1 MPKNTIQIIK
11 KNLLDLLFPIYC
23 AGCGRNGEHLCA
35 KCAETLRQSARTPN
49 CIICSLRNF
58 SGNTCKTCQKYTHIK
73 KWLWCFNYKN
83 PVIRGVLHRYKYK
96 RIQMLGTTLS
106 ELAQNVL
113 IDQEIHLPKNIL
125 VAPIPLSRA
134 KERERGFN
142 QALPIAKTIAAMFQA
157 TLVPDALAR
166 KVHNPPQAQIRDFKK
181 RQKNVQGIF
190 RATNRDAIRGKTILL
205 VDDVAASRSTL
216 EEAACVLRT
225 AGAKSV
231 WAFVIA
237 KG

>member
-1 MPKNTIQIIK
+1 MLKTRFQQAK
-11 KNLLDLLFPIYC
+11 RALLDLLFPIQC
-23 AGCGRNGEHLCA
+23 VGCGRPEKHLCEQ
-35 KCAETLRQSARTPN
+35 CAESLSRSAITPS
-49 CIICSLRNF
+49 CVICSLRNF
-58 SGNTCKTCQKYTHIK
+58 SGNVCASCQKYTHIK

-83 PVIRGVLHRYKYK
+83 PIIRGLLHRYKYD
-96 RIQMLGTTLS
+96 RIQDLGTVLS
-106 ELAQNVL
+106 KLAHTILNE
-113 IDQEIHLPKNIL
+113 QEIRLPKNI
-125 VAPIPLSRA
+125 VVVPIPLSAA

-142 QALPIAKTIAAMFQA
+142 QAMPIARAITEIFQLTIAE
-157 TLVPDALAR
+157 DALVR
-166 KVHNPPQAQIRDFKK
+166 RVHNLPQAQIADFRE

-190 RATNRDAIRGKTILL
+190 GVKNRGAIWKKTILL
-205 VDDVAASRSTL
+205 IDDVTTSRSTL

>member
-1 MPKNTIQIIK
+1 MVKLRFQQAK
-11 KNLLDLLFPIYC
+11 KVLLDLLFPIYC
-23 AGCGRNGEHLCA
+23 VGCGASGEHLCV
-35 KCAETLRQSARTPN
+35 KCRQLLQQSAITPS

-83 PVIRGVLHRYKYK
+83 PAIRGLLHRYKYK
-96 RIQMLGTTLS
+96 RIQTLGIALS

-113 IDQEIHLPKNIL
+113 IDQEIRLPKNIF

-142 QALPIAKTIAAMFQA
+142 QALPIAEAIAKMFRA
-157 TLVPDALAR
+157 TLVTDALTR
-166 KVHNPPQAQIRDFKK
+166 TVHNPPQAQIRDFKK

-190 RATNRDAIRGKTILL
+190 TVKNRNAIRGKTILL

>member
-1 MPKNTIQIIK
+1 MQKTAFQTIK
-11 KNLLDLLFPIYC
+11 KILLDLLFPIYC
-23 AGCGRNGEHLCA
+23 VGCGASGVHLCK
-35 KCAETLRQSARTPN
+35 KCAEILQQSAITPS
-49 CIICSLRNF
+49 CVICSLRNF

-83 PVIRGVLHRYKYK
+83 PAIRSALHRYKYK
-96 RIQMLGTTLS
+96 RIQTLGIALS
-106 ELAQNVL
+106 ELVQNVL
-113 IDQEIHLPKNIL
+113 ISQEIRLPKNIL

-142 QALPIAKTIAAMFQA
+142 QALPIAKTIADMFRA
-157 TLVPDALAR
+157 TLITDALVR
-166 KVHNPPQAQIRDFKK
+166 KVHNPPQAQINDFKK

-190 RATNRDAIRGKTILL
+190 RVKNRDAIRGKTILL
-205 VDDVAASRSTL
+205 VDDVTASRSTL

>member
-1 MPKNTIQIIK
+1 M
-11 KNLLDLLFPIYC
+11 
-23 AGCGRNGEHLCA
+23 
-35 KCAETLRQSARTPN
+35 
-49 CIICSLRNF
+49 
-58 SGNTCKTCQKYTHIK
+58 
-73 KWLWCFNYKN
+73 
-83 PVIRGVLHRYKYK
+83 HRYKYK
-96 RIQMLGTTLS
+96 RIQTLGITLS
-106 ELAQNVL
+106 ELAQHVL
-113 IDQEIHLPKNIL
+113 IDQEIRLSKNIL

-142 QALPIAKTIAAMFQA
+142 QSLPIAKTIAAMFQA
-157 TLVPDALAR
+157 TLITNALER
-166 KVHNPPQAQIRDFKK
+166 TVHNPPQAQISDFKK

-190 RATNRDAIRGKTILL
+190 RVTNRNLIRGKTILL